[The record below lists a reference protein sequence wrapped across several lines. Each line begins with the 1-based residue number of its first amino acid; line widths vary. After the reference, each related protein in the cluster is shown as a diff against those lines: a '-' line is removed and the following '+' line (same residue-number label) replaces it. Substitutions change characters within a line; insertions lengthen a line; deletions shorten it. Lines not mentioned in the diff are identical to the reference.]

1 MDFYHGKESVRVSF
15 RGMYAVEKPVDML
28 NCNVPWALE
37 REEMDYLRK
46 VSSKL
51 MLANRDF
58 TECPKT
64 ALENWT
70 YHFLD
75 ELPKRLRDTIPEVIA
90 EECFAA

>member
-1 MDFYHGKESVRVSF
+1 
-15 RGMYAVEKPVDML
+15 MYAVEKFVDML
-28 NCNVPWALE
+28 NCNAPRALE
-37 REEMDYLRK
+37 WEEMNHLRK

-58 TECPKT
+58 TECAKT

-70 YHFLD
+70 YHYLD
-75 ELPKRLRDTIPEVIA
+75 ELPKWLRDTIPKVIA